1 MNAAK
6 AYARTQNETASRE
19 RLMVLLFEAA
29 LRHMRTGAAALEAG
43 DRTGAVT
50 PLMKAGDIVAELSSS
65 LDVSRAPELGQVLK
79 DVYLFVSGRL
89 IRAASTGQPEA
100 AREAERVFAPIVDAF
115 ATAVAQVGPLPET
128 SP

>member
-1 MNAAK
+1 MNAAR
-6 AYARTQNETASRE
+6 AYVRTQNETASRE

-29 LRHMRTGAAALEAG
+29 LRHIRTGAAALEAG
-43 DRTGAVT
+43 DRTRAVT

-65 LDVSRAPELGQVLK
+65 LDVSRAPELGQLLK
-79 DVYLFVSGRL
+79 DVYLFVSSRL
-89 IRAASTGQPEA
+89 IRAASTGQAEA

-128 SP
+128 GR